1 MKRNRASSPSA
12 SRPSASPARVGL
24 FAIAI
29 ALALAAT
36 ALLASCAVPAP
47 AIPEGGPYVVLY
59 AEFAQ
64 EVNSF
69 SPVLTTER
77 DFRALA
83 LRFGDEVARAA
94 PAEKAQLAGFL
105 EAVEK
110 VGRGAIEA
118 VPILQARSMSGGPLE
133 RGFYES
139 IKARLVEAVG
149 AAPRVDGV
157 YLSLHGAM
165 GVEGMLDPEGDLIE
179 ALRAI
184 LGPEVPIAASFDLH
198 ANLTAR
204 RARDADILV
213 GYRTNPHRDFRST
226 GRRTGE
232 LLARTVLGEIE
243 PVMVVTKMA
252 LLKGGGINVDFLEPF
267 NKIFRAMKGMEKRDG
282 ALSVSFFPVHI
293 WIDDPELGYSTVA
306 IADAKKLDSA
316 AAARAL
322 ATELSEE
329 IADLAWAAR
338 DVPQP
343 AGSSPEEAV
352 DLARKAKLAR
362 ALGAVVFCDA
372 SDAVGT
378 GTPGES
384 TWILKA
390 LLERGSDLV
399 SYLALRDAAAATAA
413 FEAGVGAE
421 ISLSVGGKLDA
432 VYNRPLDYSGTVTWA
447 AETSY
452 GKTAIVRH
460 EGIHLILSELPMA
473 STKPSDFTKLGLSVW
488 KADVVVVK
496 NLFPFRY
503 NFLLQNR
510 KTVNV
515 MSRGLS
521 STDVFTLEYR
531 LVPRPIYPLDP
542 MDDWRR
548 AGD

>member
-1 MKRNRASSPSA
+1 MKRTPAPRRSVSA
-12 SRPSASPARVGL
+12 GALV
-24 FAIAI
+24 
-29 ALALAAT
+29 LALAPLALTAALAT
-36 ALLASCAVPAP
+36 AACSGSAP
-47 AIPEGGPYVVLY
+47 GLPEGGPFVVLY

-77 DFRALA
+77 DFRAGA
-83 LRFGDEVARAA
+83 LRFGEEVALAA
-94 PAEKAQLAGFL
+94 PEEKAQLAGFL

-139 IKARLVEAVG
+139 IKARLVEAVRS
-149 AAPRVDGV
+149 APRVDGV

-165 GVEGMLDPEGDLIE
+165 GVEGLLDPEGDILE
-179 ALRAI
+179 ALRAA
-184 LGPEVPIAASFDLH
+184 LGPGVPIAASFDLH
-198 ANLTAR
+198 ANLTSR
-204 RARDADILV
+204 RARDATIMV
-213 GYRTNPHRDFRST
+213 GYRTNPHRDFLST
-226 GRRTGE
+226 GRRSGE

-243 PVMVVTKMA
+243 PVMVVTKLA
-252 LLKGGGINVDFLEPF
+252 LLKGGGINVDFLKPF
-267 NKIFRAMKGMEKRDG
+267 NKIFRALKGMEKRDG
-282 ALSVSFFPVHI
+282 VLSVSFFPVHI

-306 IADAKKLDSA
+306 IVDAKKLASEAD
-316 AAARAL
+316 ARAL
-322 ATELSEE
+322 AKGVSEE
-329 IADLAWAAR
+329 IADLAWAVR

-343 AGSSPEEAV
+343 ATYSPEEAV

-362 ALGAVVFCDA
+362 ALGTVVFCDA

-390 LLERGSDLV
+390 LQERGADLV
-399 SYLALRDAAAATAA
+399 SYLALRDAEAAAAA

-421 ISLSVGGKLDA
+421 IALSVGGKLDA

-460 EGIHLILSELPMA
+460 GGIHLILSELPMA

-521 STDVFTLEYR
+521 STDVFALEYR

-542 MDDWRR
+542 IDDWRR
-548 AGD
+548 PAPGSP